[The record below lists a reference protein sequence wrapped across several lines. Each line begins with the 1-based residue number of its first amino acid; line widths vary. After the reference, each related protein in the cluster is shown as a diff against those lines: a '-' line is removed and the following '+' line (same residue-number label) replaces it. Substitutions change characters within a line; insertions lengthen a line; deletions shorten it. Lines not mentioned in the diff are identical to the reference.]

1 MKSDR
6 SWFQISP
13 RGTARERYVR
23 LARMLGLAVPAT
35 AGPEP
40 DERPDSI
47 GADDDPGPHEHD
59 DGLDE
64 LFRNVAAGAQAHDLG
79 DESLYLAQELAE
91 LQWSLGSREKRAVAI
106 LVLATMIS
114 VRQGS
119 SRLPLSR
126 QPESYLGRL
135 VHSLVRAGKLDLEAD
150 ALLGDIDEL
159 TRQSLDR
166 VIGRGDDYRPLIL
179 ADGCIYQHRMFWCE
193 NQLAARLRARLET
206 AAGTAEAGAGM
217 PRAPDGALDASLD
230 RALDRALADVR
241 ERPAVVGDAAVRLSA
256 EQEQAV
262 RAAVGRRFTVIS
274 GGPGTGKTAIVATM
288 LRVLRRLGETVDALA
303 LAAPTGKAAHRMGAS
318 IRQALLAVPDRVAV
332 DDELLTGGLE
342 PQTLHRLLG
351 YVPGA
356 DRFRHHENNPL
367 RASTVIVDEASM
379 IDLEL
384 MERLLRAVP
393 PETRLVLLGDADQL
407 PSVDAGAVLR
417 DLMLAGTD
425 ASRGPGSAGFA
436 LRLTHS
442 YRMDPRNPAGRA
454 ILGAAGAINRGDAA
468 TLLGDGPAA
477 GSGSGSGDA
486 ASDPNDR
493 SDGDGTQAPGR
504 LAVRTSPAAL
514 AWYGIELLD
523 TGGSLDTVHEL
534 VDHWHRTRVAA
545 HPEFQRLATRTYA
558 PRDGQWSAEDS
569 ADLAA
574 LFALYEHSRLLTV
587 TRRQDTGSDAINR
600 RLHRRVLAAAS
611 VEHSP
616 DFYPGE
622 PVMMRR
628 NDYERGLFNGDQG
641 VVVRVSE
648 NDGQQRFRLVF
659 ARSDGFAVFPIDALR
674 MHVELAFAMTVHK
687 SQGSEFDEVA
697 LILPGEEIPL
707 ATREMLYTGVT
718 RARRAVVLVG
728 APALVAAA
736 TARPGER
743 FSGLADQLVGP
754 APRTRAGLPAPGSRA

>member
-1 MKSDR
+1 MKPTR
-6 SWFQISP
+6 SWIQTSP
-13 RGTARERYVR
+13 RGTARERYAR
-23 LARMLGLAVPAT
+23 LARLLGTSIPGAAAAGAVTGSDEPGAGTSAEPTVASSAEPGAPAQR
-35 AGPEP
+35 EP
-40 DERPDSI
+40 DAPGDES
-47 GADDDPGPHEHD
+47 DD
-59 DGLDE
+59 LDE
-64 LFRNVAAGAQAHDLG
+64 FFRNVAAGAHAHDLG
-79 DESLYLAQELAE
+79 DESLYLAEELAE
-91 LQWSLGSREKRAVAI
+91 LQWSLGSAEKRAMAI

-119 SRLPLSR
+119 SRLPLGR
-126 QPESYLGRL
+126 QPGGYLGL
-135 VHSLVRAGKLDLEAD
+135 IVASLMRAGKLDLD
-150 ALLGDIDEL
+150 VQALLRDIDDL
-159 TRQSLDR
+159 TRRLSLDR
-166 VIGRGDDYRPLIL
+166 VIGRGDEYRPLIL

-193 NQLAARLRARLET
+193 NQLAARLRGRLAAEDAAAAR
-206 AAGTAEAGAGM
+206 AHVPA
-217 PRAPDGALDASLD
+217 DGALEE
-230 RALDRALADVR
+230 ALAAVLS
-241 ERPAVVGDAAVRLSA
+241 RPAVIGSAAVTLSA

-262 RAAVGRRFTVIS
+262 RSAVGRRFTVIS
-274 GGPGTGKTAIVATM
+274 GGPGTGKTAIVVSM
-288 LRVLRRLGETVDALA
+288 LRVLCRLGEPVDAVA

-318 IRQALLAVPDRVAV
+318 IRQGLMAVPDRDAHDEALLAGAV
-332 DDELLTGGLE
+332 E

-367 RASTVIVDEASM
+367 RASTIIVDEASM

-417 DLMLAGTD
+417 DLVLAGAD
-425 ASRGPGSAGFA
+425 DAGFA

-454 ILGAAGAINRGDAA
+454 ILSAANAINRGD
-468 TLLGDGPAA
+468 
-477 GSGSGSGDA
+477 GDA
-486 ASDPNDR
+486 LLREDSD
-493 SDGDGTQAPGR
+493 SPGR
-504 LAVRTSPAAL
+504 LIVRTSPAEL
-514 AWYGIELLD
+514 GWSGIELLD
-523 TGGSLDTVHEL
+523 TGARLGPVHDF
-534 VDHWHRTRVAA
+534 VDHWHRTRIAA
-545 HPEFQRLATRTYA
+545 HPDFQRLATKTYCHD
-558 PRDGQWSAEDS
+558 DGRWSAEDI

-574 LFALYEHSRLLTV
+574 LFSLYEHSRLLTV
-587 TRRQDTGSDAINR
+587 TRRQDTGSEAINR
-600 RLHRRVLAAAS
+600 RLHRRVIAAAS
-611 VEHSP
+611 VEYSP

-641 VVVRVSE
+641 MVVRVSE
-648 NDGQQRFRLVF
+648 NGSPQRFRLVF
-659 ARSDGFAVFPIDALR
+659 PRGEDFAVFSLDALR

-697 LILPGEEIPL
+697 LLLPTEEIPL

-743 FSGLADQLVGP
+743 FSGLADKL
-754 APRTRAGLPAPGSRA
+754 ADSALPAAAGRAVESSG

>member
-1 MKSDR
+1 MKPTR
-6 SWFQISP
+6 SWIQTSP
-13 RGTARERYVR
+13 RGTARERYAR
-23 LARMLGLAVPAT
+23 LARFLSTSIPGAAVGSAATGSAEPGSASSAGPDLTSSAEPGGAT
-35 AGPEP
+35 APADPPAHDPLDPHGPL
-40 DERPDSI
+40 
-47 GADDDPGPHEHD
+47 GPHDESD
-59 DGLDE
+59 DLDE
-64 LFRNVAAGAQAHDLG
+64 FFRNVAAGAHAHDLG
-79 DESLYLAQELAE
+79 DESLYLAEELAE
-91 LQWSLGSREKRAVAI
+91 LQWSLGSAEKRAMAI

-126 QPESYLGRL
+126 QSGAYLGQI
-135 VHSLVRAGKLDLEAD
+135 VASLTRAGKLELDVQ
-150 ALLGDIDEL
+150 ALLRDIDDL
-159 TRQSLDR
+159 TRRLSLDR
-166 VIGRGDDYRPLIL
+166 VIGRGDEYRPLIL

-193 NQLAARLRARLET
+193 NQLAARLRGRLATEDAASARP
-206 AAGTAEAGAGM
+206 G
-217 PRAPDGALDASLD
+217 DGALDA
-230 RALDRALADVR
+230 ALAAVLT
-241 ERPAVVGDAAVRLSA
+241 RPAVIGNAAVTLSA
-256 EQEQAV
+256 EQEHAV
-262 RAAVGRRFTVIS
+262 RSAVGRRFTVIS
-274 GGPGTGKTAIVATM
+274 GGPGTGKTAIVVSM
-288 LRVLRRLGETVDALA
+288 LRVLCRLGEPVDAVA

-318 IRQALLAVPDRVAV
+318 IRQGLLAVPDRDAL
-332 DDELLTGGLE
+332 DEALLAGAAE

-351 YVPGA
+351 YVPGM

-367 RASTVIVDEASM
+367 RASTIIVDEASM

-417 DLMLAGTD
+417 DLVLAGAED
-425 ASRGPGSAGFA
+425 AGFA

-454 ILGAAGAINRGDAA
+454 ILSAANAINRGDGDA
-468 TLLGDGPAA
+468 LLGPD
-477 GSGSGSGDA
+477 
-486 ASDPNDR
+486 SD
-493 SDGDGTQAPGR
+493 SPGR
-504 LAVRTSPAAL
+504 LLVRTSPAEL
-514 AWYGIELLD
+514 GWSGIELLD
-523 TGGSLDTVHEL
+523 TEARLGPVHEF
-534 VDHWHRTRVAA
+534 VDHWHRTRIAA
-545 HPEFQRLATRTYA
+545 HADFQRLATKTYCHD
-558 PRDGQWSAEDS
+558 DGQWSAEDT

-574 LFALYEHSRLLTV
+574 LFSLFEHSRLLTV
-587 TRRQDTGSDAINR
+587 TRRQETGSEAINR
-600 RLHRRVLAAAS
+600 RLHRRVIAAAS
-611 VEHSP
+611 VEYSP

-641 VVVRVSE
+641 MVVRVSE
-648 NDGQQRFRLVF
+648 NGSPQRFRLVF
-659 ARSDGFAVFPIDALR
+659 PRGDSFAVFSLDALR

-697 LILPGEEIPL
+697 LLLPAEEIPL

-743 FSGLADQLVGP
+743 FSGLAAKLAD
-754 APRTRAGLPAPGSRA
+754 APLHAGAGLAVESGG